1 MNKTV
6 KIYIVFLAI
15 LLVGI
20 IYIDAVRP
28 RPINW
33 NPTFDL
39 KDKIPFGLYV
49 FDQHASV
56 RLRT

>member
-1 MNKTV
+1 MSKTI
-6 KIYIVFLAI
+6 KIYIVFLVL
-15 LLVGI
+15 LLVAI

-33 NPTFDL
+33 TPTFDL

-49 FDQHASV
+49 FDNESPPY
-56 RLRT
+56 